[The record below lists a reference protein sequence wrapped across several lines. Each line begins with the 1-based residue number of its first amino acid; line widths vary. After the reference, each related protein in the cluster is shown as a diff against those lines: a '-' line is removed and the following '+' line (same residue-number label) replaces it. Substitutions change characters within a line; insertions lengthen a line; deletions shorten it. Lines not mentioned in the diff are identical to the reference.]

1 MPPILPKE
9 TWLERFAT
17 HLRLLRPQL
26 SVLEAA
32 YVAMDEF
39 VASVFDPKVAAA
51 MYADEFTG
59 EASTSARRPRGF
71 NRPRSGQSSNLL

>member
-1 MPPILPKE
+1 MPRILPKK
-9 TWLERFAT
+9 TWLESFAT

-39 VASVFDPKVAAA
+39 VASVFDPKVAAT
-51 MYADEFTG
+51 MYADKSIGIACT
-59 EASTSARRPRGF
+59 STRQPRGS
-71 NRPRSGQSSNLL
+71 NRPPRRQSSNLP